1 MLMHRNIAFKTRMMH
16 AEKYMEDN
24 KQSLMKLNDIT
35 CNFIESQIRTQ
46 HKKTR
51 GRRFSLNDKVFALS
65 LFKESDKALL
75 QKVFALPSRSSLTNL
90 LKKIP
95 FQPGINKII
104 FQHLKITV

>member
-1 MLMHRNIAFKTRMMH
+1 MMR

-46 HKKTR
+46 HKKAR

-65 LFKESDKALL
+65 LFKESGKIYRLL
-75 QKVFALPSRSSLTNL
+75 QKVFALPSRSSLMNL
-90 LKKIP
+90 LKKNP
-95 FQPGINKII
+95 FQPGINKKIYE
-104 FQHLKITV
+104 HLKITVQRIKNP